1 MSVRTVILVDDH
13 PPLRAGV
20 ATILEATG
28 LYRVASQVGTVAD
41 ALRATGG
48 LCPDILIVD
57 VSLPD
62 GSGIDLVRSLRAA
75 GCSSRVLVLSMHA
88 IRRLA
93 DEAIDAGADG
103 YLLKESTGEYLMTAL
118 ESICDGRPFVDR
130 RLQSLGAPGPC
141 ENSDGGAGRLTDRE
155 YQVFVH
161 LASGGNSKEIGAL
174 LGISP
179 KTVDNHRAAIMDKL
193 GASSVAELVRV
204 AIRTGA
210 IVP

>member
-28 LYRVASQVGTVAD
+28 HYRVVSQVGAVAD
-41 ALRATGG
+41 ALRAAGE
-48 LCPDILIVD
+48 LSPDILVVD
-57 VSLPD
+57 ISLPD
-62 GSGIDLVRSLRAA
+62 GSGIDLVRSLRST
-75 GCSSRVLVLSMHA
+75 GCPGRILVLSMHA

-103 YLLKESTGEYLMTAL
+103 YLLKESTGEHLMAAL
-118 ESICDGRPFVDR
+118 ESICDGRTFIDA
-130 RLQSLGAPGPC
+130 RLRSLGASIPADQPAR
-141 ENSDGGAGRLTDRE
+141 EAGTLTGRE
-155 YQVFVH
+155 YQVFVQI
-161 LASGGNSKEIGAL
+161 ASGRNSKEIGAL

-179 KTVDNHRAAIMDKL
+179 KTVDNHRAAVIEKL
-193 GASSVAELVRV
+193 GVSSVAELVRI

>member
-20 ATILEATG
+20 AAILEATG
-28 LYRVASQVGTVAD
+28 RYRVVAQVGAVAE
-41 ALRATGG
+41 ALRAARD
-48 LCPDILIVD
+48 LCPDILLVD
-57 VSLPD
+57 ISLPD
-62 GSGIDLVRSLRAA
+62 GSGIDLVRSLRAT
-75 GCSSRVLVLSMHA
+75 GCPTRILVLSMHA

-118 ESICDGRPFVDR
+118 ESICDGRTFIDS
-130 RLQSLGAPGPC
+130 RLRSLGPSIPP
-141 ENSDGGAGRLTDRE
+141 DHPAGEAVTLTGRE
-155 YQVFVH
+155 YQVFVQ
-161 LASGGNSKEIGAL
+161 LASGRNSKEIGAL

-179 KTVDNHRAAIMDKL
+179 KTVDNHRAAVIEKL
-193 GASSVAELVRV
+193 GVSSVAELVRI

-210 IVP
+210 IAP